1 MRIEIYASDCRAQLK
16 WHRVCRS
23 DKLFQDSSGTL
34 FKSFWSFFRRSA
46 NETPKKSK
54 KYFNFIH
61 FLSAKFNFF
70 DASRYFSNCPRGMK
84 KGTLGAPDPDY
95 VHKLCSDIFLSLETR
110 GNSERESAGR
120 GEE

>member
-1 MRIEIYASDCRAQLK
+1 MTNYFRTAAA
-16 WHRVCRS
+16 
-23 DKLFQDSSGTL
+23 LF
-34 FKSFWSFFRRSA
+34 FKSFRSFFRRSA
-46 NETPKKSK
+46 NETPKKRK

-95 VHKLCSDIFLSLETR
+95 VHKLCSDIFFELRNEGQQRARVGGQRRRVIEYAS
-110 GNSERESAGR
+110 GS
-120 GEE
+120 